1 MSSFALGDRAVFVGT
16 DDTPGTLFAVDRHT
30 GAVLWQRPVPGPVD
44 RPALVGGA
52 VFVASGGGGLLA
64 LDAATGASRWS
75 APVDGYAEGVT
86 VTGGL
91 ALVSA
96 RDATDAPGTVTAFAG
111 LS

>member
-1 MSSFALGDRAVFVGT
+1 
-16 DDTPGTLFAVDRHT
+16 
-30 GAVLWQRPVPGPVD
+30 VLI
-44 RPALVGGA
+44 
-52 VFVASGGGGLLA
+52 ASGRGGLLT
-64 LDAATGASRWS
+64 LDAATGAERWS

-111 LS
+111 PS